1 VVALGEARKRIGAH
15 GLFVVGDI
23 AKLPF
28 QSGSFNGLVSLHT
41 IHHLPGDEQKQAF
54 QDLYRTLGRGGK
66 AAVVYSW
73 GDRAPL
79 MRLFQRPMRWTGMIS
94 NRFRSGKGKTM
105 QEQGTA
111 VKQETVVKQDPSSGT
126 RPGTYTFKHDY
137 EWILE
142 NLYQLNGLKIRVWRS
157 ISTQFLRNFIHEV
170 LLGRLWLWILYWV
183 EELVPNLLGRI
194 GQYPL
199 ILFDKPE
206 K

>member
-1 VVALGEARKRIGAH
+1 
-15 GLFVVGDI
+15 
-23 AKLPF
+23 
-28 QSGSFNGLVSLHT
+28 
-41 IHHLPGDEQKQAF
+41 
-54 QDLYRTLGRGGK
+54 
-66 AAVVYSW
+66 
-73 GDRAPL
+73 
-79 MRLFQRPMRWTGMIS
+79 MRWAGMIS
-94 NRFRSGKGKTM
+94 NRFRSGKGKTT
-105 QEQGTA
+105 QEQETA
-111 VKQETVVKQDPSSGT
+111 VKQDPSCGT